1 MDCDYLL
8 IAVDSQKKY
17 AIRFLSLSHV
27 IRESLKLHEPGPLL
41 AQVYAEFLLASTVLG
56 SRLDEQ
62 ESILF
67 KIKMAKGGLSINC
80 EVSPRGSMR
89 SAIFPRE
96 NRAPESLDL
105 SGFLKIARLNSG
117 NEVYESIVEMHGEG
131 VQELIR
137 KYLAASVQTCS
148 LFFVNADITNLS
160 DNYVLWIEKLPG
172 TSVKEWESFQAK
184 YSQADF
190 FKKSFLGTADPDVI
204 VGRLFDEPIT
214 ILTVTSPKLTCLCSK
229 EKVVDALKL
238 LSAEDLADIFMQG
251 QGVST
256 ECDYCRK
263 VWQVTDEDVKKI
275 MNIKSTLH

>member
-1 MDCDYLL
+1 MDRDYLI

-17 AIRFLSLSHV
+17 AIRFLSLPYV
-27 IRESLKLHEPGPLL
+27 IQESLKLHEPGPVL
-41 AQVYAEFLLASTVLG
+41 AHVYAEFLLASTILG

-67 KIKMAKGGLSINC
+67 KMKTAEGGLSVNC

-105 SGFLKIARLNSG
+105 TGFLKVVRLNSG
-117 NEVYESIVEMHGEG
+117 NEVYESIVEMRGEG
-131 VQELIR
+131 VQELVR
-137 KYLAASVQTCS
+137 KYLATSVQTHS
-148 LFFVNADITNLS
+148 LFFVNADVANLS
-160 DNYVLWIEKLPG
+160 DNYALWIEKLPG
-172 TSVKEWESFQAK
+172 TPVKEWESFQSK
-184 YSQADF
+184 YLQTDF
-190 FKKSFLGTADPDVI
+190 FKKSFLGTDDPDVI
-204 VGRLFDEPIT
+204 IGRLFDDPIS
-214 ILTVTSPKLTCLCSK
+214 ILAVTSPKLTCLCSK
-229 EKVVDALKL
+229 EKVVGALKL

-263 VWQVTDEDVKKI
+263 TWQVTDEEVKKI
-275 MNIKSTLH
+275 MNVKPTLH